1 MQSLDGF
8 RDTTSDTSVSDHVS
22 WVVPSD
28 TDSHSHVFV
37 FSVEPKVRDRP
48 GEGGHSWTLFPVGHL
63 SSCLAAVR
71 PPPAPTARLRPS
83 LPLPC
88 PLILQSF
95 LRSSGSVSVTEFT
108 QVLSEQFLTTEAWLD
123 LFFFS
128 ALFSGQT
135 QDVCQGQRLQGQ
147 TQWLART
154 CLSLFVFF
162 PTLNDVQCFQQV
174 KDSDKEE
181 PQLLPNETLQDMG
194 GSSLIGSDSLGQI
207 VLVN

>member
-63 SSCLAAVR
+63 SPCLAAVR

-123 LFFFS
+123 LFLFFCPFFRSNPRRLPRS
-128 ALFSGQT
+128 AASRTDTMTGQ
-135 QDVCQGQRLQGQ
+135 DM
-147 TQWLART
+147 
-154 CLSLFVFF
+154 FVFF

>member
-28 TDSHSHVFV
+28 TDSHSHIFV

-63 SSCLAAVR
+63 SPCLAAVR

-95 LRSSGSVSVTEFT
+95 LRSSGSVFVTEFT

-123 LFFFS
+123 LFLFFCPFFRSNPRRQPRS
-128 ALFSGQT
+128 AASRTDTMTGQ
-135 QDVCQGQRLQGQ
+135 DM
-147 TQWLART
+147 
-154 CLSLFVFF
+154 FVFF

>member
-63 SSCLAAVR
+63 SPCLAAVR

-108 QVLSEQFLTTEAWLD
+108 GSVWTVPDDWSMTRPV
-123 LFFFS
+123 FFFCPFFRSNPRRQPRS
-128 ALFSGQT
+128 AASRTDTMTGQ
-135 QDVCQGQRLQGQ
+135 DM
-147 TQWLART
+147 
-154 CLSLFVFF
+154 FVFVCLF

-207 VLVN
+207 VVN